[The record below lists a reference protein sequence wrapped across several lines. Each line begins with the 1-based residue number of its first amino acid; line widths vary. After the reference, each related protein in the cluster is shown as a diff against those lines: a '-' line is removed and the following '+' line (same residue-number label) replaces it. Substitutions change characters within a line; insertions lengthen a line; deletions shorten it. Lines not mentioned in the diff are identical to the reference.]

1 MLLTLVFKSTA
12 VDGGYPCCL
21 GNERLTASENV
32 RDLGVV
38 VDSQLCFSEHI
49 ANIVRKAH
57 QRANLVHRCFTS
69 KNPDLLVKAFKVY
82 VRPILDLTVR
92 SGHLVFR
99 RIFSLS
105 NPYKESLPK
114 EFPACQV

>member
-1 MLLTLVFKSTA
+1 VLLTLVFKSTA

-49 ANIVRKAH
+49 ANIVGIQVYNFICPLNFLKFAYKG
-57 QRANLVHRCFTS
+57 LVW
-69 KNPDLLVKAFKVY
+69 NPLH
-82 VRPILDLTVR
+82 
-92 SGHLVFR
+92 GFR
-99 RIFSLS
+99 LS
-105 NPYKESLPK
+105 I
-114 EFPACQV
+114 

>member
-49 ANIVRKAH
+49 AYIVRKAH
-57 QRANLVHRCFTS
+57 QRANLIHRCFTS

-82 VRPILDLTVR
+82 VCPVQQTLLAFASLT
-92 SGHLVFR
+92 SH
-99 RIFSLS
+99 
-105 NPYKESLPK
+105 
-114 EFPACQV
+114 